1 MRVQVYYNLHKRCL
15 SIRHRGKVI
24 KHAKS
29 VILRDASFRVQPAGR
44 ERVLKQKRKNV
55 HAYVAGELVEDQYG
69 GASWDASGGLD
80 RIQLCRWDGLPTQ
93 ATSTDA
99 QEVAFQSRQHDL
111 CLGVSET
118 TVEFDHLRSFRGE
131 HQPGV

>member
-55 HAYVAGELVEDQYG
+55 HAYVAGELVEDFWFTEP
-69 GASWDASGGLD
+69 SS
-80 RIQLCRWDGLPTQ
+80 RIFEGKRIVTYNPYK
-93 ATSTDA
+93 
-99 QEVAFQSRQHDL
+99 HK
-111 CLGVSET
+111 
-118 TVEFDHLRSFRGE
+118 SFVDTNTG
-131 HQPGV
+131 QPVTEAAHVLIRDKKITIGKYSP

>member
-1 MRVQVYYNLHKRCL
+1 MRVHVYYNLQKRCL

-55 HAYVAGELVEDQYG
+55 HAYVAGELVEDFWFTEPSSRIFEGKQIVTYNPYKHKSFVDTNTG
-69 GASWDASGGLD
+69 QPVIDAAHVLIRDKKITIGKYS
-80 RIQLCRWDGLPTQ
+80 P
-93 ATSTDA
+93 
-99 QEVAFQSRQHDL
+99 
-111 CLGVSET
+111 
-118 TVEFDHLRSFRGE
+118 
-131 HQPGV
+131 

>member
-1 MRVQVYYNLHKRCL
+1 MRVHVYYNLQKRCL

-55 HAYVAGELVEDQYG
+55 HAYVAGELVEDFWFTEP
-69 GASWDASGGLD
+69 SS
-80 RIQLCRWDGLPTQ
+80 RIFEGKRIVTYNPYK
-93 ATSTDA
+93 
-99 QEVAFQSRQHDL
+99 HK
-111 CLGVSET
+111 
-118 TVEFDHLRSFRGE
+118 SFVDTNTG
-131 HQPGV
+131 QPVTEAAHVLIRDKKITIGKYSP